1 VEEGGQTQRI
11 AAAPEAAQRCVP
23 CRCALQHVD
32 VESAICSNL
41 FRFFFFESTLLEIK
55 MDSMAQREHLS
66 IGQLLREATC
76 RWLKG
81 HEVLHILRNYKAEGY
96 SHNRDVVRCPPSTS
110 PSLIFQSILNTF
122 VTKYIDR

>member
-1 VEEGGQTQRI
+1 MDPT
-11 AAAPEAAQRCVP
+11 
-23 CRCALQHVD
+23 AL
-32 VESAICSNL
+32 
-41 FRFFFFESTLLEIK
+41 
-55 MDSMAQREHLS
+55 REHLS

-110 PSLIFQSILNTF
+110 PSLLSISHLIFQSFILNTCS
-122 VTKYIDR
+122 

>member
-1 VEEGGQTQRI
+1 MDPT
-11 AAAPEAAQRCVP
+11 
-23 CRCALQHVD
+23 AL
-32 VESAICSNL
+32 
-41 FRFFFFESTLLEIK
+41 
-55 MDSMAQREHLS
+55 REHLS

-110 PSLIFQSILNTF
+110 PSLIFHLSILLVSTPSSVHVTF
-122 VTKYIDR
+122 IDR